1 MNYSKTKWRKNHLT
15 GNSWISSQYTLM
27 QVPIYAMSAAA
38 LPGHIGR
45 YLFNLGLNV
54 YGIDISERCIELAS
68 IYNSEMKFQ

>member
-15 GNSWISSQYTLM
+15 GNSWISSQSTLM
-27 QVPIYAMSAAA
+27 QIPIYAISSAA
-38 LPGHIGR
+38 LPGPNGR
-45 YLFNLGLNV
+45 YVFNLELNV